1 MNARDFAAVAS
12 RSENR
17 DSKAIAKGGVG
28 NALRVCAAVAAVGTA
43 FLPAAAAHAA
53 PIAEYEYNFRDV
65 FTGAYQQ
72 TIPFEANVSTT
83 SVAGAG
89 ETVNFRFSL
98 RTDQWKPGWLYPM
111 DAFKL
116 RVDLSSIADDVLEI
130 DDVLDTLEA
139 TPMHGLTMEMVG
151 NTVEFY
157 GEFDE
162 DAPREFEVKFSVD
175 VAPGG
180 DGVLGVPASFETRG
194 TDDFNGERWDYA
206 PAGGTTL
213 PVVVAHPAPL
223 VTKDVDRLLVLQ
235 SAPDVKYTI
244 TVKRPEGAEVPE
256 YFSVAEDLTD
266 VIQEAGGLVPD
277 EFVLEQGRGDFEV
290 VGNKLVGSGFYDQ
303 NGEWVLSFVAPHL
316 GLGDAVL
323 TNTVCVQ
330 SPERTTT
337 AQKDPNTPV
346 TGIPGDPNVVQLA
359 VPGGSACA
367 EAPEVEIIHAPDKPV
382 EPDIEDPEAA
392 IPPKVPETV
401 PGTPLPGTSAEQL
414 AVTGSQSLGLAT
426 MLGSLIAATGA
437 VFVSAAVF
445 VRCARQKQ

>member
-1 MNARDFAAVAS
+1 MIGSERAGKAV
-12 RSENR
+12 
-17 DSKAIAKGGVG
+17 
-28 NALRVCAAVAAVGTA
+28 RVCAVALTAGTA
-43 FLPAAAAHAA
+43 LLPAAAAHAA
-53 PIAEYEYNFRDV
+53 PVAEYEYNFRDV
-65 FTGAYQQ
+65 FTGAYRQ

-98 RTDQWKPGWLYPM
+98 RADQWQPGWLYPL

-116 RVDLSSIADDVLEI
+116 RVDLSHVADDVLDIE
-130 DDVLDTLEA
+130 DVLDTLEA
-139 TPMHGLTMEMVG
+139 TPMNGLTMEVVG

-162 DAPREFEVKFSVD
+162 GAPRQFEVKFSVD

-180 DGVLGVPASFETRG
+180 DGLLGVPASFETRG
-194 TDDFNGERWDYA
+194 TDDFNSERWDYA
-206 PAGGTTL
+206 PAGGATL

-256 YFSVAEDLTD
+256 YFSVEEDLTD
-266 VIQEAGGLVPD
+266 VIQEAGGLMPD
-277 EFVLEQGRGDFEV
+277 EFVLEQGRGDLEV

-303 NGEWVLSFVAPHL
+303 NGEWVLSFITSHL

-346 TGIPGDPNVVQLA
+346 TGIPGAPNVVQLA

-367 EAPEVEIIHAPDKPV
+367 EAPEVEIIHAPGKPV
-382 EPDIEDPEAA
+382 EPDTEDPEVV
-392 IPPKVPETV
+392 IPPKEPEVVPES
-401 PGTPLPGTSAEQL
+401 PQPGTSAEQL
-414 AVTGSQSLGLAT
+414 AATGSQPLGIAT

-437 VFVSAAVF
+437 VFVSAAVY
-445 VRCARQKQ
+445 VRRARQKQ